1 MIGRAI
7 PEMFRRTSSDKLA
20 GVLRLLLAV
29 TFFMAGILKIVVP
42 FLGAAFSGQL
52 IAADVPFY
60 KLTLYSVPI
69 IEMALGIAL
78 ALGYHTRLA
87 SFVGLVILVAAT
99 WVHLLVEDPSLFPL
113 QPVEP
118 VAPLVMTAMTL
129 YLLWR
134 GGGAWSL
141 DLRAEE

>member
-1 MIGRAI
+1 MTGRVNLKI
-7 PEMFRRTSSDKLA
+7 FRGTSNDKLA

-52 IAADVPFY
+52 IAAEIPFY

-69 IEMALGIAL
+69 LELAIGITL
-78 ALGYHTRLA
+78 AVGYHTRLS
-87 SFVGLVILVAAT
+87 SFIGLVILVAAT

-118 VAPLVMTAMTL
+118 VGPLVMIAMTL